1 MYIRVVFSRDADA
14 GNFPSLEK
22 AQKRTGTEWSS
33 EIEVNDQ
40 KKLEKEAFHRD
51 SA

>member
-14 GNFPSLEK
+14 RNFPSLEK

-33 EIEVNDQ
+33 EIEVNDK